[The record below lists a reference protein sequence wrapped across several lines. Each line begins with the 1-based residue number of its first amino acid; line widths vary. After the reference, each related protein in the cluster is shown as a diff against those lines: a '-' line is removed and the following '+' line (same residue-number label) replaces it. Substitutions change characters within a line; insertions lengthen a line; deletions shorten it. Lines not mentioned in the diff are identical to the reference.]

1 MPKKR
6 LPVIADMAVWE
17 KVAKGRAGLRWDS
30 EAEKVW
36 KDIGGNQEDT
46 LTTETPG
53 YKTEVKEIIEIRER
67 PALRNKVKEAE
78 HLVSGGSR
86 E

>member
-36 KDIGGNQEDT
+36 KDIGGNQQDM
-46 LTTETPG
+46 LSI
-53 YKTEVKEIIEIRER
+53 VS
-67 PALRNKVKEAE
+67 LRGTRQK
-78 HLVSGGSR
+78 
-86 E
+86 